1 MHAPAAPA
9 PAAPQPT
16 STGPAQRRSVSLTAA
31 ETTGPAEDDLC
42 PAQLGYTPLR
52 PLYPQRQTTQR
63 GPAQQHLLQWRQPAQ
78 QTIDTANHR
87 PAQQRPCGRDNRP
100 GQLHL
105 SKSTPPLCS
114 PFVATA
120 QTIQPWTIVK
130 HPGRTMG
137 YTSYSLF
144 SAPPT
149 LLAKMESL
157 EPEWHGR
164 VTQNRRASPTVKNH
178 FQKCHQ
184 RLEASQS

>member
-137 YTSYSLF
+137 YTSYSPF
-144 SAPPT
+144 SA
-149 LLAKMESL
+149 L
-157 EPEWHGR
+157 
-164 VTQNRRASPTVKNH
+164 
-178 FQKCHQ
+178 
-184 RLEASQS
+184 